1 MKLICFFSIT
11 FFLLFSCK
19 TKINCPPDKKVGM
32 LLFTTTAKEYIPSY
46 QSRQILV
53 FKNQNDERL
62 ELTIQQTEQSTNNR
76 LCLQKICST
85 LDVKSKTTCQYL
97 GGEVTRFF
105 LSGKFNGKEL
115 SGDLLFTHLQPTV
128 YVKEFITAMRFSM
141 DYEGT
146 SMSGYIIEK
155 DFSKP
160 VNESQLK
167 SELGGIMVK
176 QNKLKLNDQEFTE
189 VYVSEK
195 QYPYFYFTKKQ
206 GLVGF
211 KTSSTTWNLVY

>member
-1 MKLICFFSIT
+1 MKSTLFFSIILL
-11 FFLLFSCK
+11 LLFSCK
-19 TKINCPPDKKVGM
+19 TKINCPPDNKVGT
-32 LLFTTTAKEYIPSY
+32 LLFTTTAKNYIPSY
-46 QSRQILV
+46 QS
-53 FKNQNDERL
+53 NQVLIFENQKKEQL
-62 ELTIQQTEQSTNNR
+62 ALTIQQTEQGTNNR
-76 LCLQKICST
+76 LCTKKICST
-85 LDVKSKTTCQYL
+85 LDVKSKTTCEYL

-105 LSGKFNGKEL
+105 LSGKFNEKEL

-146 SMSGYIIEK
+146 SMSGYVIEK

-160 VNESQLK
+160 INESQLT
-167 SELGGIMVK
+167 SELGGIMTR
-176 QNKLKLNDQEFTE
+176 QNKVKLNDQEFTE
-189 VYVSEK
+189 VYASEK

-211 KTSSTTWNLVY
+211 KTSSMTWNLVN